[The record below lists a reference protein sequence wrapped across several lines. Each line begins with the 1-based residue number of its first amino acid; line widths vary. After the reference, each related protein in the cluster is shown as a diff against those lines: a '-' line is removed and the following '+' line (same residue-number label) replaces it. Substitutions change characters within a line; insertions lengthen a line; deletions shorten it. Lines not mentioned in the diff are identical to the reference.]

1 MGDPGMG
8 HVEGISRDQRQLL
21 APSLDELIGSDHP
34 VRVIDAF
41 VGALDLDGLGFGKVV
56 AEATGRP
63 PYSPGDL
70 LKLYLYGYLNQVR
83 SSRRLEREAGRNL
96 EVQWLVNR
104 VMPSFKTIAAFRQ
117 VHPQALLGV
126 CRAFIQ
132 FCRGQAL
139 YGGEMVAIDGAK
151 VEAVASRRKVITPK
165 RLEKQ
170 LASIDRKITEHLAA
184 MDAADRAEAE
194 AEAAPIDV
202 AAALAALRDRHG
214 QITAQAAALAKEG
227 VAQKALGEPDA
238 RLMRTAR
245 HGHQVAYNAQVA
257 VDAKNGLIAAFDL
270 TNDGNDLG
278 QLHPMASAAK
288 AALEV
293 EALTVVAD
301 TGYSNG
307 EQGRACA
314 KDKITAIVPR
324 PQVVN
329 PKGAELFSRDQFAYD
344 AERDRW
350 TCPAGA
356 TLTLRSTSRTKQ
368 KWRYQTKACATCAL
382 RPQCTKAPKRTIL
395 RDFHEDDREAMHAR
409 ALADPGAMKRR
420 RALAEHPFGC
430 IKAMMGHP
438 RFVVRGLEKAK
449 AELALVVLGFNLKRA
464 LTLLGAATLLT
475 TLQTSQLAAA

>member
-1 MGDPGMG
+1 MG
-8 HVEGISRDQRQLL
+8 HVEGVSRDQRQLL
-21 APSLDELIGSDHP
+21 VPSLDELFAPDHP

-41 VGALDLDGLGFGKVV
+41 VEALDLEGLGFGKVV

-83 SSRRLEREAGRNL
+83 SSRRLEREAERNL
-96 EVQWLVNR
+96 EVQWLINR
-104 VMPSFKTIAAFRQ
+104 VTPSFKTIAAFRQ
-117 VHPQALLGV
+117 EHPQALLGV

-139 YGGEMVAIDGAK
+139 YGGELVAIDGSK

-170 LASIDRKITEHLAA
+170 LAAIDRKIAEHLEA
-184 MDAADRAEAE
+184 MDAADRAEADE
-194 AEAAPIDV
+194 APIDV
-202 AAALAALRDRHG
+202 AAALAALRDRHE
-214 QITAQAAALAKEG
+214 QVTAQAAALAQEG
-227 VAQKALGEPDA
+227 VAQKVLGEPEA

-257 VDAKNGLIAAFDL
+257 VDGKNGLIAAFDL
-270 TNDGNDLG
+270 TNDGNDLT

-288 AALEV
+288 EALGV
-293 EALTVVAD
+293 EALTAVAD

-307 EQGRACA
+307 EQGKACRE
-314 KDKITAIVPR
+314 DGITAIVPR
-324 PQVVN
+324 PEVVN
-329 PKGAELFSRDQFAYD
+329 PEGAEFFSRDAFSYD
-344 AERDRW
+344 AERDCW

-368 KWRYQTKACATCAL
+368 KWRYETKACAGCAL
-382 RPQCTKAPKRTIL
+382 KPKCTKAKARSIL
-395 RDFHEDDREAMHAR
+395 RDFHEDDRQAMHAR
-409 ALADPGAMKRR
+409 TLADPGAMKRR

-449 AELALVVLGFNLKRA
+449 AELALAVLGFNLKRA
-464 LTLLGAATLLT
+464 VSLLGVAALLT
-475 TLQTSQLAAA
+475 ILRANQLEAA